1 MARSISTADDGSC
14 RLCVTVL
21 FALLLAVCPLGQHA
35 LAQSADGGI
44 AGSADGD
51 TPDIPI
57 PTDAHGTYSPIVEG
71 FASPLEPRENLRAIK
86 APKPPVEEPAADA
99 DEKVWL
105 EYMRQR
111 LDDDGPFFR
120 DSKAKADSRTYWL
133 SRESIDGSHAEA
145 LTTGGYIAYQSG
157 YAGDFLQLRGVAYT
171 SQPIYAPA
179 GGGGTDNLTPDED
192 QITTLG
198 QANVRVKLAGQEAS
212 VGRQLI
218 RTAFMNPRDN
228 RMIPL
233 TFEGIIVVPERRE
246 NQGLDYIGSYLWRYK
261 PRDDAD
267 FISFSE
273 PLGVS
278 KDEGVLINGVRDNF
292 GGLTLG
298 AVNYWIK
305 DTLNTTYGEA
315 DYLWPTKAERP
326 TYRVSVND
334 LDQRSVGEDL
344 IPRAPYNTYQASLR
358 FVAGYQGFVLSTA
371 VSTTGKDADI
381 RDPFG
386 NIPVYTSMHQSSF
399 ERAGERAYL
408 VTLSYAFSTPVLD
421 GLKMLVGWG
430 QGVDA
435 IDPATQTHVPDRD
448 LLNLQLD
455 YEPSGPLEGLRVQLY
470 YSNERLIATTTPRD
484 HQDEFRAVVNYLVP
498 LL

>member
-1 MARSISTADDGSC
+1 MARSILAGDEAHYRFS
-14 RLCVTVL
+14 VTVIA
-21 FALLLAVCPLGQHA
+21 ALLGAICPLDRHA

-44 AGSADGD
+44 AGSADSD
-51 TPDIPI
+51 SPDIPI
-57 PTDAHGTYSPIVEG
+57 PSDAHGTYSPIVEG
-71 FASPLEPRENLRAIK
+71 FASPLEPRESLRAIK
-86 APKPPVEEPAADA
+86 VPKPQVEEPAADA
-99 DEKVWL
+99 DENVWL
-105 EYMRQR
+105 EYMRQQ
-111 LDDDGPFFR
+111 LDDDGPFLK
-120 DSKAKADSRTYWL
+120 DTKVKADSRTYWL
-133 SRESIDGSHAEA
+133 SRESVDGSHAEA
-145 LTTGGYIAYQSG
+145 LTTGGYLAYQSG
-157 YAGDFLQLRGVAYT
+157 YAGDFLQLRGVVYT

-179 GGGGTDNLTPDED
+179 SGGGTDNLTPDQD

-198 QANVRVKLAGQEAS
+198 QANVRLKLAGQEAS
-212 VGRQLI
+212 FGRQLI
-218 RTAFMNPRDN
+218 RTAYMNPRDN

-233 TFEGIIVVPERRE
+233 TFEGIILVPERRE
-246 NQGLDYIGSYLWRYK
+246 NQGLDYIASYLWRYK

-273 PLGVS
+273 PLGVRE
-278 KDEGVLINGVRDNF
+278 DEGVLINGIRNNF

-315 DYLWPTKAERP
+315 DYLLPTRAGRP
-326 TYRVSVND
+326 TYRISVND

-344 IPRAPYNTYQASLR
+344 IPGAPYNTYQASLR
-358 FVAGYQGFVLSTA
+358 FVAGYQDFVLTTA

-386 NIPVYTSMHQSSF
+386 NMPVYTSMHQSSF

-408 VTLSYAFSTPVLD
+408 VTLSYAFSTPVLE
-421 GLKMLVGWG
+421 GLKLLAGWG

-435 IDPATQTHVPDRD
+435 IDPATESPEPDRD
-448 LLNLQLD
+448 LINLQLD

-470 YSNERLIATTTPRD
+470 YSNERLLATNLSRD
-484 HQDEFRAVVNYLVP
+484 DQDEFRAVVNYFMP